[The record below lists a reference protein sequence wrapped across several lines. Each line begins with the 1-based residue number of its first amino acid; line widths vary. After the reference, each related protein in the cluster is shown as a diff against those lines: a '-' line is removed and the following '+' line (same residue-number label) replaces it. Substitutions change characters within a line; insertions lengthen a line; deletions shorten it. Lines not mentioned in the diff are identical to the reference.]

1 MRIKNKL
8 RIIFLKKQALLWMTS
23 LIAPPPLLLPDYFPS
38 SSIPLPN
45 PPPQTSSLPSQTP
58 SPPLLLKPSQSTTGF
73 RRHCCSY
80 HFLSGIILHT
90 GPESW
95 PIPAITLY
103 KSYKKILKFCWLIFK
118 FDMRG
123 RKLGCLVGRPAGLS
137 VSWLP
142 WIPKR
147 AGSFTSMLLSE
158 HLFVFLPSTPSNFIL
173 ELAEIISLL
182 ITHLNFSSPLLC
194 SPKSLNP
201 V

>member
-8 RIIFLKKQALLWMTS
+8 KNNFSQKAGITLNDFTDCPS
-23 LIAPPPLLLPDYFPS
+23 PPPPPRLLPF
-38 SSIPLPN
+38 LLN
-45 PPPQTSSLPSQTP
+45 PPPQPSSQTSSLPSQTP